1 MEAKGFRKKEKKEL
15 VKMLA
20 DIRGELAEFRS
31 SRALG
36 SLPDGSQM
44 RKKRQDIARI
54 KTVLK
59 EKEIIGEVASKEEK
73 KE

>member
-1 MEAKGFRKKEKKEL
+1 METKELRKKEKKEL
-15 VKMLA
+15 VKMLT
-20 DIRGELAEFRS
+20 DIRGELGDLRS

-36 SLPDGSQM
+36 SLPNGSEIQ
-44 RKKRQDIARI
+44 KKRRDIARI

-59 EKEIIGEVASKEEK
+59 EKEIVDEVASKEEK